1 MCTLAVKKE
10 KRKKKLKKLITGG
23 NLTIISLHAL
33 HYMKENTTAHLKKR
47 QIARFDHQAASH
59 TPPTHW
65 CVWNTS

>member
-23 NLTIISLHAL
+23 NPTIISLHAL
-33 HYMKENTTAHLKKR
+33 HHVKESTTAHLEKR
-47 QIARFDHQAASH
+47 QIARFDHRAASH
-59 TPPTHW
+59 DVPTHW